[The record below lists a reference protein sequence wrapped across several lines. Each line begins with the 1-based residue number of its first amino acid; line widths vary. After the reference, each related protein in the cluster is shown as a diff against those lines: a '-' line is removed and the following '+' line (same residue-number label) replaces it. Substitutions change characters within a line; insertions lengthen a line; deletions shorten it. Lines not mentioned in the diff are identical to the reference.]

1 MLPLKKFLRYAD
13 YGNGTVAVFETGS
26 AEFIDFFEGG
36 PEVDGLPRT
45 YSTVSH
51 AVDANQA
58 VSRSD
63 LEKCIANAKHM
74 GNDAAVYQ
82 RVLDEWPVS
91 P

>member
-13 YGNGTVAVFETGS
+13 YGNGTVAVFETGIG
-26 AEFIDFFEGG
+26 EFIDHLEDG

-45 YSTVSH
+45 YSTVSY

-63 LEKCIANAKHM
+63 LEKYIANAKHM
-74 GNDAAVYQ
+74 GNDTAVYQ